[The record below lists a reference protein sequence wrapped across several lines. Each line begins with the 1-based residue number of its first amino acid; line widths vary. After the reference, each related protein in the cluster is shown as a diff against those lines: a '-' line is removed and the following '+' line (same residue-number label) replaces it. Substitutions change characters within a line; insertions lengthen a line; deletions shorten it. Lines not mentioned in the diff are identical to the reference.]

1 MLGYKPKP
9 LFLPGLIR
17 SVSPASADPPSKKA
31 AAHCQPLGL
40 PSTISVMQGCSEPG
54 QAGTG
59 GRSARLCALP
69 RAVPFLV
76 TQAWR
81 GQCPGPEAHHL
92 SQKQLHRSLAPSPPL
107 LTPHV
112 PLFLPAPPL
121 AGHFCTKRFHSPLP
135 VLRDETTCVSIPT
148 KRTRATQAPRPAKC
162 RLCLPVYTPQGHPAT
177 STSDPSLFMNRGRKL
192 VSELHLAVSKDPK

>member
-1 MLGYKPKP
+1 
-9 LFLPGLIR
+9 
-17 SVSPASADPPSKKA
+17 
-31 AAHCQPLGL
+31 
-40 PSTISVMQGCSEPG
+40 MQGCSESG
-54 QAGTG
+54 QAGVG

-69 RAVPFLV
+69 RAVPFFV

-107 LTPHV
+107 LTHA

-121 AGHFCTKRFHSPLP
+121 AGHFCTKRLHSPLP
-135 VLRDETTCVSIPT
+135 ILRDETTCVSIPT
-148 KRTRATQAPRPAKC
+148 KRTRPTQAPRPAKC

-177 STSDPSLFMNRGRKL
+177 STSDSSLFMNRGGKL
-192 VSELHLAVSKDPK
+192 VSVKNCTWL